1 MKKTQL
7 ILGFLIVALSSFAQ
21 EYSAIKV
28 IKDAIS
34 ESFNEWLMKGEFET
48 SAEYANRVKD
58 SSNIV
63 LDKISN
69 SKMIYYRELVKE
81 SMLKKPDFLKYD
93 ADNEYYVMK
102 CTIVNYPNLHNFDLY
117 ETTDTIY
124 IPMKRSVAI
133 DIKKFENISF
143 IPIDLEIVNDK
154 WIVKKAGIL
163 FDSNFDINSR
173 PNHSFENGDFFVW
186 LGDGGDNEKYK
197 LNTDVSSIKNISEIS
212 MTSVKKKDMGHR
224 ASPACYAL
232 WDITKQPKY
241 SKIKSKPIN
250 FTLEDLNITLP
261 TIKTNDAPLADNK
274 PKEPELDMTKVQTT
288 NQNPN
293 AIAVVIGNRDYTA
306 TKHVTY
312 AIDDAQTMKSYLVK
326 VLGYSESNIYYMENA
341 TKSNFETLFGTKDDP
356 QGKLANSIKPGE
368 SDVFIYYS
376 GHGAPSLKNNKG
388 YFVPVDC
395 DPQYVEQGG
404 YSLDLFYQNI
414 SKIKARSVNIVT
426 DACFSGAEI
435 YKNISPITIT
445 VTNPIVVDS
454 NCVVLSSSAG
464 SQVSSWYNEKKHG
477 LFTYFFLRA
486 MQDREKSDTNKDGKL
501 TYNEIYQ
508 YVSDKT
514 AGVPAFARSIHNIE
528 QTPTIQGGGVDKV
541 CIVYK

>member
-1 MKKTQL
+1 MKTKL
-7 ILGFLIVALSSFAQ
+7 VILFFLIVTLSSFAQ
-21 EYSAIKV
+21 EYSATKE

-34 ESFNEWLMKGEFET
+34 ESFNEWLLKGEFET
-48 SAEYANRVKD
+48 SAEYMNRVKD

-63 LDKISN
+63 LGKISN
-69 SKMIYYRELVKE
+69 SKMIYFRELAKE
-81 SMLKKPDFLKYD
+81 RMVSKPKFLKYD
-93 ADNEYYVMK
+93 ADNEYYIIE
-102 CTIVNYPNLHNFDLY
+102 CSNSIDN
-117 ETTDTIY
+117 IY
-124 IPMKRSVAI
+124 IPIKRSVAVDFKRYNDNIIYMPI
-133 DIKKFENISF
+133 DI
-143 IPIDLEIVNDK
+143 EIVNDK
-154 WIVKKAGIL
+154 WIVKKAVII
-163 FDSNFDINSR
+163 FDYNFNINY
-173 PNHSFENGDFFVW
+173 PPVHFVKNGECFVS
-186 LGDGGDNEKYK
+186 LGDGGGDNETYK
-197 LNTDVSSIKNISEIS
+197 INTDVSAIKNISEIN
-212 MTSVKKKDMGHR
+212 MTSVEKNEMGKY
-224 ASPACYAL
+224 ASPVCYAL
-232 WDITKQPKY
+232 WDIAKQPNY
-241 SKIKSKPIN
+241 SEIKSKPIN